1 MNQVTGKVD
10 ENQDKL
16 INVHLGLD
24 SYDYF
29 DKFTVISKNMEV
41 KKFLE
46 RKIALA
52 TKPEEKDSLEKQIKQ
67 INDSNAKELEKIT
80 VWK

>member
-1 MNQVTGKVD
+1 VTGKVD

>member
-1 MNQVTGKVD
+1 MTGKVD

>member
-1 MNQVTGKVD
+1 MTGKVD

-29 DKFTVISKNMEV
+29 DKFTVISKNMEA